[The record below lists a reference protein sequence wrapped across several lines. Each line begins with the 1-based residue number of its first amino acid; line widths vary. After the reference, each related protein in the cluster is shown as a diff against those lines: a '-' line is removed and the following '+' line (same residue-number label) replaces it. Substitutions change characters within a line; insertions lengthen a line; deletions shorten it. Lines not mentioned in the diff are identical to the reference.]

1 MSTEQVT
8 SGDNSEA
15 SGQVDKKD
23 AVTYESHQKL
33 LGEKKKASG
42 EVADLKKQLQEIE
55 QSRLEEQG
63 KIKEVNESLKKQLA
77 EVTQAAKKQ
86 AQAHGLRTIK
96 SQFDVEA
103 RIAGCL
109 DPEELFKLVDLERL
123 DIADDFTVTSDQLKS
138 LISEKQKS
146 IPFFFK
152 KDVVPAK
159 DATPNGKDAVKR
171 VEGNLSGLK
180 FNELQQM
187 LAQKLAKG

>member
-63 KIKEVNESLKKQLA
+63 KIKEVNESLKKQL
-77 EVTQAAKKQ
+77 VDKDQKLKNMVQDFGT
-86 AQAHGLRTIK
+86 RSIK
-96 SQFDVEA
+96 SKFETEA
-103 RIAGCL
+103 RNAGCL
-109 DPEELFKLVDLERL
+109 DPDKLFKLVDLESL
-123 DIADDFTVTSDQLKS
+123 EIGDDFSVNSEQLKT
-138 LISEKQKS
+138 LISESQKS
-146 IPFFFK
+146 MPFFFK
-152 KDVVPAK
+152 KEVVPAK
-159 DATPNGKDAVKR
+159 DATPNSKDAVKR
-171 VEGNLSGLK
+171 VEGSLSGLK